1 MKILLIGLCMLGE
14 MGPDC
19 LNCTDFCEAG
29 DSAGWKGSEVG
40 IWVPGLGGRAK
51 RMSKSPWR
59 KWDLQWSAFM
69 YHGRTFVVK
78 VLPPGERHW
87 TRKL

>member
-29 DSAGWKGSEVG
+29 DSAGWKGSEAGSEAWEAEQKECPRVHGGSG
-40 IWVPGLGGRAK
+40 ICNGLPLCTMGGLL
-51 RMSKSPWR
+51 W
-59 KWDLQWSAFM
+59 
-69 YHGRTFVVK
+69 
-78 VLPPGERHW
+78 
-87 TRKL
+87 